1 MKEDR
6 YTLFTNGRG
15 FGLRI
20 ETAAGDTVE
29 YPCISYE
36 TDLAHAFVKRM
47 SGTQPDPVH
56 YGDVVRD
63 FITEQYLDQL
73 RYNRLTEVCAVC

>member
-6 YTLFTNGRG
+6 YTLFQNGRG

-20 ETAAGDTVE
+20 ETAAGDQVE

-36 TDLAHAFVKRM
+36 RDLAHAFVKRM
-47 SGTQPDPVH
+47 SGAKPDPVH
-56 YGDVVRD
+56 FGDIVRD
-63 FITEQYLDQL
+63 FITEQYLYQL